1 MLGAEV
7 NNTNNRQTG
16 MNLSPPANWYPDPQN
31 TKQFRYWDGT
41 CWTQHCQPASNGSL
55 VELGE
60 DSPHPIKLDRGRELL
75 PPRVPAHEFTNR
87 DTKQIEVRQIMKFAI
102 SILLL
107 FILVA
112 AGSSLFVSSNDS
124 STQAG
129 ATTFCDNARQ
139 TVKLIKEIPPTS
151 TVGTVNQMRDGYL
164 LLSKQFRV
172 LYKSAYKTS
181 TSAQLEPERKAFS
194 LVAADANTASQS
206 TKAAELSLLSSQG
219 QAASASIMTQAANAL
234 TNWKTQTSYSL
245 APAQQYLSYS
255 CKISSPFKSPA

>member
-41 CWTQHCQPASNGSL
+41 HWTQHCQPASNGSL

-60 DSPHPIKLDRGRELL
+60 DSPHPKKLDRGRELL

-112 AGSSLFVSSNDS
+112 AGSSLFVSSND
-124 STQAG
+124 
-129 ATTFCDNARQ
+129 
-139 TVKLIKEIPPTS
+139 
-151 TVGTVNQMRDGYL
+151 
-164 LLSKQFRV
+164 
-172 LYKSAYKTS
+172 
-181 TSAQLEPERKAFS
+181 
-194 LVAADANTASQS
+194 
-206 TKAAELSLLSSQG
+206 
-219 QAASASIMTQAANAL
+219 
-234 TNWKTQTSYSL
+234 
-245 APAQQYLSYS
+245 
-255 CKISSPFKSPA
+255 